1 MNYANEQ
8 IKLVGKIEKFIKK
21 EQINIG
27 KIFSDQICGDL
38 QF

>member
-21 EQINIG
+21 EQINLMQQTIDRY
-27 KIFSDQICGDL
+27 FR
-38 QF
+38 

>member
-21 EQINIG
+21 EQINLMQ
-27 KIFSDQICGDL
+27 QITIDRY
-38 QF
+38 FR

>member
-21 EQINIG
+21 EQTNSIQQTTL
-27 KIFSDQICGDL
+27 DQY
-38 QF
+38 FR